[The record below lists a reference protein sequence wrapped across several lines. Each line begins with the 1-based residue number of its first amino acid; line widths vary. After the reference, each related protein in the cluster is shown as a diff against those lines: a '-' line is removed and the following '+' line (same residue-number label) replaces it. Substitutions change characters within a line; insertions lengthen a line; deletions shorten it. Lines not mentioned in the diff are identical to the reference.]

1 MAQGTNRQGAA
12 VTTSPAWFD
21 SSVSVGPNGYVVAPE
36 YTATGLPGAT
46 APSRYAGATTSGAPS
61 AGTFAVGDF
70 VIDQT
75 GTVWVCVT
83 AGSPGSWKSPGPS
96 SGAPLALAS
105 GGTGVSAASDAA
117 LLAAL
122 GAAPVNDPLSL
133 GYVTNAY
140 PYLAW
145 ASQTWGSQVITYTRL
160 LAAGYPISNLKF
172 YVGTQSGNLNV
183 GVYSGNGTIGPGAA
197 PATLQ
202 QSSGSTACAGVG
214 IQTVALGGSY
224 TPQIGDWLAMVF
236 DNGTAKVYC
245 LTNSL
250 GALTNSGD
258 YLYQANTTALTLPAT
273 ASGLVANA
281 TYAPVLS
288 GS

>member
-61 AGTFAVGDF
+61 AGTFAAGDF

-122 GAAPVNDPLSL
+122 GAAPVNDPLQL
-133 GYVTNAY
+133 GYCTCLVSEALVAGT
-140 PYLAW
+140 LSIVV
-145 ASQTWGSQVITYTRL
+145 ASYTQFYRIV
-160 LAAGYPISNLKF
+160 AGGYTISSLNVF
-172 YVGTQSGNLNV
+172 PTVQSGNVQLAY
-183 GVYSGNGTIGPGAA
+183 YSN
-197 PATLQ
+197 
-202 QSSGSTACAGVG
+202 SSGVPGTQLAASALTSVGTANAP
-214 IQTVALGGSY
+214 QALSLGGPY
-224 TPQIGDWLAMVF
+224 TPRLGEFLAI
-236 DNGTAKVYC
+236 YC
-245 LTNSL
+245 
-250 GALTNSGD
+250 D
-258 YLYQANTTALTLPAT
+258 NTTAKFAGYTTTPILYSASMGAQNRYFASTQMPSPASATL
-273 ASGLVANA
+273 GG
-281 TYAPVLS
+281 YEQIHIW